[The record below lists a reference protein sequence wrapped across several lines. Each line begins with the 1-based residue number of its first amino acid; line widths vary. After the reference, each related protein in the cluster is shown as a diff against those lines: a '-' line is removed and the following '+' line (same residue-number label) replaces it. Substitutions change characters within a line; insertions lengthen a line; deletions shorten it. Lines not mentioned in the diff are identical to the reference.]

1 MSVCGEGE
9 EKKPLRNKSEITHN
23 NEGFIIVSVLATL
36 SNYIKTLQKNRI
48 FCFFVFAQA
57 TEQNK
62 ENLRKKHRGQLLDR
76 STELN

>member
-36 SNYIKTLQKNRI
+36 NNYIKTLQKI
-48 FCFFVFAQA
+48 EYFVSLSLLRL
-57 TEQNK
+57 QNK
-62 ENLRKKHRGQLLDR
+62 IKKI
-76 STELN
+76 